1 MESLIVIIL
10 IGLAGGIAVGV
21 QAPLSSIINQR
32 LGPLESVFIVHAGGT
47 IAALIPLLFLN
58 GGKLANWRSVPWY
71 ALGAGVLGLVVI
83 FSMTYM
89 IPRVGVAPALII
101 LLSGQLLI
109 GSMMDH
115 FGWLGAVQ
123 RPVDFM
129 RIIGLAVVFFGVWLS
144 VK

>member
-1 MESLIVIIL
+1 LQSIIVIIL

-32 LGPLESVFIVHAGGT
+32 LGPLESIFIVHLGG
-47 IAALIPLLFLN
+47 ALVSLIPLLIYG
-58 GGKLANWRSVPWY
+58 GGKLSNWRTVPWY
-71 ALGAGVLGLVVI
+71 ALGAGSLGLVVI

-109 GSMMDH
+109 GSVMDH
-115 FGWLGAVQ
+115 FGLLGAVQ
-123 RPVDFM
+123 RPLELTRV
-129 RIIGLAVVFFGVWLS
+129 IGLAVVFLGVWLS

>member
-32 LGPLESVFIVHAGGT
+32 LGPLESVFIVHIGGA
-47 IAALIPLLFLN
+47 IVSLIPLLFL
-58 GGKLANWRSVPWY
+58 GWGKLSQWRTVPWY
-71 ALGAGVLGLVVI
+71 ALGAGALGLVVI

-89 IPRVGVAPALII
+89 IPRIGIAPALII
-101 LLSGQLLI
+101 LLTGQLLI
-109 GSMMDH
+109 GSVMDH

-123 RPVDFM
+123 RPIDSM
-129 RIIGLAVVFFGVWLS
+129 RVIGLAVVFLGVWLS

>member
-1 MESLIVIIL
+1 
-10 IGLAGGIAVGV
+10 
-21 QAPLSSIINQR
+21 
-32 LGPLESVFIVHAGGT
+32 
-47 IAALIPLLFLN
+47 
-58 GGKLANWRSVPWY
+58 
-71 ALGAGVLGLVVI
+71 
-83 FSMTYM
+83 MTYM

-109 GSMMDH
+109 GSLMDH

-123 RPVDFM
+123 RPVDLM